1 MAKMDKTK
9 SRIVGLRVNK
19 EQEAML
25 SKLQKKSKLN
35 KSELLLKGLE
45 TLAEYVSLGEEQEPM
60 QTNLQRLEKEAMHHM
75 MSLKRIRR
83 KEEAIRDFV
92 REIREVDEII
102 DRHGCDPSMLIQI
115 LLDVQKQNHWL
126 SKPALMWISERLNV
140 PMTRIMRIATFYTM
154 FSLEPQG
161 RQTVQICLG
170 TACHVRGAQE
180 LLTKTESV
188 LNLHP
193 GETDPGLNFTLKTV
207 NCLGCCAAG
216 PVMTVGGAYHNNPS
230 VAELKELFKEQD

>member
-1 MAKMDKTK
+1 MDKTK

>member
-1 MAKMDKTK
+1 MDKTK

-25 SKLQKKSKLN
+25 SELQKKSKLN

-45 TLAEYVSLGEEQEPM
+45 TLADYVSLGEEQEPM

-83 KEEAIRDFV
+83 KEEAIKDFV
-92 REIREVDEII
+92 REIRDVDEII

-115 LLDVQKQNHWL
+115 LLDVQKQNRWL
-126 SKPALMWISERLNV
+126 SKPALMWISERLDV

-161 RQTVQICLG
+161 RHTVQVCTG
-170 TACHVRGAQE
+170 TACHVRGATE
-180 LLTKTESV
+180 LLTRTQSV
-188 LNLHP
+188 LHLEP
-193 GETDPGLNFTLKTV
+193 GETDPDMKFTLKTV
-207 NCLGCCAAG
+207 NCLGCCALG
-216 PVMTVGGAYHNNPS
+216 PVITVGGAYHSNPS
-230 VAELKELFKEQD
+230 VAELKELVDKSE